1 MRVAVVAHENK
12 RLGGDLEELRAALAR
27 RGVSDP
33 IWYQVPKSKKAPDKA
48 EKAVAKGADVLIV
61 WGGDGTVRRCL
72 DAVAGTGVPIGILPA
87 GSANLLAANL
97 GIEEDLDTAL
107 DTALHGS
114 VRLLDVGVLNGER
127 FAVMAGTGFDAVMVR
142 GADDRKDEL
151 GRFAYILSGLN
162 AVTTERVRTT
172 IDVDG
177 KRWFEGWTTCVLVG
191 NVGVVTGG
199 LAVFP
204 DARPDDGELEI
215 GIVTAEGAWEWA
227 RVLAGVVAHRAH
239 RSPLVRTTRGRD
251 LDVRLGRDLP
261 YEVDGGDRDPADRL
275 KIHVDPLAVAIRVP

>member
-1 MRVAVVAHENK
+1 MKVAVVAHEKK
-12 RLGGDLEELRAALAR
+12 RLGGDLDDLRSALAR
-27 RGVSDP
+27 RGVADP
-33 IWYQVPKSKKAPDKA
+33 IWHQVPKSKKAPEKA
-48 EKAVAKGADVLIV
+48 EKAVAMGAEVLLV

-97 GIEEDLDTAL
+97 DIEEDLDAAL
-107 DTALHGS
+107 DTALQGS
-114 VRLLDVGVLNGER
+114 IRLLDVGVLNGER

-151 GRFAYILSGLN
+151 GRFAYILSGMS
-162 AVTTERVRTT
+162 AVATDRVRTT

-204 DARPDDGELEI
+204 DAQPDDGELEI

-227 RVLAGVVAHRAH
+227 RVLAGVVGHRAS

-261 YEVDGGDRDPADRL
+261 YEVDGGDRDPTDRL